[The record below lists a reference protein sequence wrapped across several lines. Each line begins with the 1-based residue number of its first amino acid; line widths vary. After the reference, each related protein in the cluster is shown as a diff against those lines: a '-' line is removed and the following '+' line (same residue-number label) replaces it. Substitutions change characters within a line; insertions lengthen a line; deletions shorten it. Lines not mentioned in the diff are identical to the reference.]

1 MRSLRSRDVLVILI
15 ALSIVP
21 AVTVGRMWKA
31 KSALKGQAVAEP
43 FRIAGNFYYVGA
55 TDATAFLLTGPGAHV
70 LLASGYATTAPMI
83 LASVAQLGFDIKD
96 VKFLI
101 SSVADEG
108 SAAVLKPL
116 QDASGAALWASDR
129 SASVIAAGG
138 YDPDMSLPLKAAFR
152 LGILGYSPPRID
164 RRFTDGE
171 TIRLG
176 SIALTAHRTPGGAR
190 DCTSWSFPVRDGDR
204 LLNVVSVCTLVRV
217 MGQRYPEQSADLEN
231 SFRLLRSLPADIWVS
246 AHARAWGRY
255 RKFLESKT
263 AKDPVAP
270 FIDPDGYRDFI
281 DRAESELR
289 RGVVH

>member
-1 MRSLRSRDVLVILI
+1 LRPFRRRDVLLVLI
-15 ALSIVP
+15 ALSILP
-21 AVTVGRMWKA
+21 AIIVGRMWKA
-31 KSALKGQAVAEP
+31 KSALKGQAAAEP
-43 FRIAGNFYYVGA
+43 FRIAGNLYYVGA
-55 TDATAFLLTGPGAHV
+55 TDATAFLLTGTEGHV
-70 LLASGYATTAPMI
+70 LLASGYATTAPLI
-83 LASVAQLGFDIKD
+83 LQSVAQLGFDIKD

-101 SSVADEG
+101 SSVADDG
-108 SAAVLKPL
+108 SAGVLKPL
-116 QDASGAALWASDR
+116 QDASGAALWASDK
-129 SASVIAAGG
+129 SADVIASGG
-138 YDPDMSLPLKAAFR
+138 YDPNMSQPLKSVFR

-190 DCTSWSFPVRDGDR
+190 DCTSWSFPVRDRDR
-204 LLNVVSVCTLVRV
+204 VLNVVSVCTLVTV
-217 MGQRYPEQSADLEN
+217 MGQRYPEQAADLEQ

-255 RKFLESKT
+255 RKFTESKT
-263 AKDPVAP
+263 AKDPVEP

-281 DRAESELR
+281 DAAESELR